1 MGQRTEKATP
11 RKSTRGHSNAVTI
24 RDVAAH
30 VGVTAMTVS
39 RVLNGTGRISDGTKT
54 TVRRAIQELGYE
66 PNLNAQRLA
75 GARDDK
81 TVALLLPRLYFDVTL
96 RKMVI
101 LQKLLSQSGYKV
113 PLHASGALT
122 VTDEDELRAIA
133 NELRR
138 QKPRAI
144 VCRFGAL
151 SAGAQDEVRR
161 YQQEGGLVISFN
173 DPADLE
179 CDEVLFDREH
189 NSYESTRYLLEL
201 GHRDIGLWMTNSTH
215 PLISERS
222 QGFRR
227 ALREFGVPERPEL
240 ELHSGDFSCNEVSGA
255 DLAVRML
262 EMKEKERPTALCIVN
277 DAAAQAF
284 VSEVQQGGLR
294 VPHDMSVISHDDLPT
309 ARYGGMPLTA
319 MSHPIEETAQAI
331 YDLLCRRIEQQD
343 QAPPICITLRGE
355 LRVRQSTAPPKTNG

>member
-1 MGQRTEKATP
+1 MAQRAEKTTL
-11 RKSTRGHSNAVTI
+11 RKSTRSHSNTVTI

-39 RVLNGTGRISDGTKT
+39 RVVNGTGRISEGTRT
-54 TVRRAIQELGYE
+54 TVRQAIQELGYE

-75 GARDDK
+75 GARDER
-81 TVALLLPRLYFDVTL
+81 TIALLLPRLYFDVTL
-96 RKMVI
+96 LKMVV
-101 LQKLLSQSGYKV
+101 LQKLLSQRGYKV
-113 PLHASGALT
+113 PLHASGALN
-122 VTDEDELRAIA
+122 VSDEDELCVVAS
-133 NELRR
+133 ELRR

-151 SAGAQDEVRR
+151 SLGAQEEVRR

-173 DPADLE
+173 NPGDLE

-189 NSYESTRYLLEL
+189 NTYASTRYLLEL
-201 GHRDIGLWMTNSTH
+201 GHRDIALWMTNSAH
-215 PLISERS
+215 HLISARS

-227 ALREFGVPERPEL
+227 ALREFGVPERPEW

-255 DLAVRML
+255 ELAVRVL
-262 EMKEKERPTALCIVN
+262 EMKERPTALCIVN

-284 VSEVQQGGLR
+284 VSEIQRGGVR
-294 VPHDMSVISHDDLPT
+294 VPEEMSVISHDDLPT

-319 MSHPIEETAQAI
+319 MSHPIEETAHAI
-331 YDLLCRRIEQQD
+331 FDLLCRRIEKQD
-343 QAPPICITLRGE
+343 QGPPQRITLRGE
-355 LRVRQSTAPPKTNG
+355 LRVRQSTAPPKKSG